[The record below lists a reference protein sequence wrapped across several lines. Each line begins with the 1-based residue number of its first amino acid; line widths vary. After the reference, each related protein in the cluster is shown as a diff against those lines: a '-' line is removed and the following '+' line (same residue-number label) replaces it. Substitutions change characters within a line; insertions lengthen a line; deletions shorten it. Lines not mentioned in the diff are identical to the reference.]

1 MNIDW
6 VIPCRFAEVHDNLAT
21 LVGAGIDTFWFADF
35 PAGVQVGFAT
45 RLLATAN
52 ELGPEHEHTVRSII
66 RDPRGETLSDLGDA
80 TFRAGSAEQAAGA
93 RTDWLNGIALVTVIQ
108 QNIESGALEVLIQ
121 FLARLAQFVLL
132 HVGYGDN
139 DVEWSD

>member
-108 QNIESGALEVLIQ
+108 FEAAEAGTYTFEYIVDDSSNSVP
-121 FLARLAQFVLL
+121 L
-132 HVGYGDN
+132 HVVHGLPGGAA
-139 DVEWSD
+139 S

>member
-1 MNIDW
+1 VNIDW

-108 QNIESGALEVLIQ
+108 FEAAEAGTYTFEYIVDDSSNSVP
-121 FLARLAQFVLL
+121 L
-132 HVGYGDN
+132 HVVHGLPGGAA
-139 DVEWSD
+139 S